1 VQQAKSNR
9 ADTEVPTAQR
19 RTMMSITV
27 VNDYDFKPDG
37 DVAEGKAAAA
47 ELVKYFKADVPEV
60 QLSLWLEDRDN
71 SLHHYHI
78 TVFDSFEALERVRK
92 SDAIK
97 RFVDR
102 LFPHIAHSTYISPTT
117 NVWLADGSGVKPVA
131 YP

>member
-1 VQQAKSNR
+1 
-9 ADTEVPTAQR
+9 
-19 RTMMSITV
+19 MSITV

-47 ELVKYFKADVPEV
+47 ELVEYFKAEVPEV

-71 SLHHYHI
+71 PLHHYHI
-78 TVFDSFEALERVRK
+78 TVFDSIEALERVRE

-102 LFPHIAHSTYISPTT
+102 LFPHIAHSTYISPITD
-117 NVWLADGSGVKPVA
+117 VWLAYGSGVNPVS